1 MEKEKPASYILNK
14 KLSTC
19 FFVSWKYAKCANNF
33 LSRPPGD
40 LVLDGSSTLTL
51 TASSLQ
57 QLTRMFEQYLL
68 PRSKQRGFLA
78 LPSHPADTASLL
90 QLQFLFD
97 VLQKT
102 VSLKV
107 SKDPGAW
114 HGDATVQLFRMV
126 TRCVVGG
133 EDVLLC
139 FTHPKEHHSQ
149 SVEFRSIQ
157 DSRNNQPLVLRLKMF
172 WLATLHRIFSV
183 S

>member
-1 MEKEKPASYILNK
+1 
-14 KLSTC
+14 
-19 FFVSWKYAKCANNF
+19 
-33 LSRPPGD
+33 GD

-68 PRSKQRGFLA
+68 PRTKQHGFLA

-107 SKDPGAW
+107 SKNSGLRPGESFLPLLNS
-114 HGDATVQLFRMV
+114 HG
-126 TRCVVGG
+126 
-133 EDVLLC
+133 
-139 FTHPKEHHSQ
+139 
-149 SVEFRSIQ
+149 
-157 DSRNNQPLVLRLKMF
+157 N
-172 WLATLHRIFSV
+172 
-183 S
+183 

>member
-1 MEKEKPASYILNK
+1 MLFPETLKSLKCDNNC
-14 KLSTC
+14 LSH
-19 FFVSWKYAKCANNF
+19 
-33 LSRPPGD
+33 PPGD

-68 PRSKQRGFLA
+68 PRTKQHGFLA

-107 SKDPGAW
+107 KISPSS
-114 HGDATVQLFRMV
+114 T
-126 TRCVVGG
+126 
-133 EDVLLC
+133 
-139 FTHPKEHHSQ
+139 
-149 SVEFRSIQ
+149 
-157 DSRNNQPLVLRLKMF
+157 
-172 WLATLHRIFSV
+172 
-183 S
+183 